1 MRLEI
6 VNFRCYRGNHV
17 FDLNDTKTTLISGS
31 SGVGKTSLMM
41 ALFFVITGQSPPKVI
56 ADGCDSCRVTLQWN
70 ANTRITRTKRPNR
83 VVIDLEQSSFEDDVA
98 QTYIN
103 QIFGKHFEF
112 TSYVQ
117 QHYQRTFVYLSPTE
131 KLDILERLC
140 FDSLQDL
147 DPETLKKQCA
157 VNQRELNHRHID
169 LKSRLRTIEA
179 WVETPVERPTVPVE
193 PSPAIMT
200 EYRQELQQIQQQLK
214 TVEHQEYL
222 LTRQASIDRQLEQL
236 QVSPWLETQLTEHIQ
251 ALKQLER
258 LHEEPEVWVTHSR
271 TDCEEMIGDYT
282 RDIACLKEYHTT
294 LDMIQKMTRVQT
306 DIDVLKS
313 EQERIRTIHEGQYE
327 CPQCNVPLVLMNDE
341 LVTHK
346 DYLYYNQ
353 RNESQSHDSRVSTEE
368 KKRQLAHLQ
377 AKIDGLLP
385 KVQGLAHYQSRIDE
399 LQTLVDPSED
409 IQSLEKDLDW
419 IRTYL
424 ETETK
429 KETQNAIFKRQRE
442 EWSHRLV
449 DRSLDR
455 KDAER
460 WIEQMRQ
467 RTTLETT
474 WQSYASQLVAL
485 PSISA
490 SKPEL
495 MDQYR
500 TIEGQLNEMEHARH
514 HWEMY
519 LVKQKEYET
528 YCDRL
533 SDILNLRREL
543 EHVEARMN
551 AVAEL
556 RQLVLKT
563 ESEIIEHKIA
573 EITRL
578 VNVYAEEMFVEPI
591 SVQMRM
597 TKKTQTQVEKV
608 QVQLEVFY
616 KNMNCDISLLSGGE
630 QARLNLAFI
639 LAFAHV
645 FHSPLLLLDECT
657 SNLDQEL
664 TSTVLEHIESVGIGK
679 VILIAHQ
686 IVEGNFTQILRLQ

>member
-1 MRLEI
+1 MRLE
-6 VNFRCYRGNHV
+6 VFNFRCYRGSHA

-41 ALFFVITGQSPPKVI
+41 AFFFVITGQSPPKVI
-56 ADGCDSCRVTLQWN
+56 SDGCDTCRVTLQWN
-70 ANTRITRTKRPNR
+70 PTTRITRTKRPNR
-83 VVIDLEQSSFEDDVA
+83 VVIDMEQNSFEDDVA
-98 QTYIN
+98 QTYID

-140 FDSLQDL
+140 FETLQDL
-147 DPETLKKQCA
+147 DPESLKKQCA
-157 VNQRELNHRHID
+157 VIQREVNHRHID
-169 LKSRLRTIEA
+169 VKSRLRTMESL
-179 WVETPVERPTVPVE
+179 VETPVERPTVPLE
-193 PSPAIMT
+193 PSSTMMSK
-200 EYRQELQQIQQQLK
+200 YRQELQEIQQQLK
-214 TVEHQEYL
+214 TIEHREYL
-222 LTRQASIDRQLEQL
+222 STRQAGIDRQLEQL
-236 QVSPWLETQLTEHIQ
+236 EVCYWTESQLMEHVQ
-251 ALKQLER
+251 ALKQLDR
-258 LHEEPEVWVTHSR
+258 IQEEPQVWGTHSR
-271 TDCEEMIGDYT
+271 TDCEEMIQDYT
-282 RDIACLKEYHTT
+282 RDIAYLKEYHTVSVS
-294 LDMIQKMTRVQT
+294 IQKMTRIQT
-306 DIDVLKS
+306 EIDTLQLELS
-313 EQERIRTIHEGQYE
+313 RIRALHEGRYE
-327 CPQCNVPLVLMNDE
+327 CPECHVALVLVNDE
-341 LVTHK
+341 LVHGSGSDTM
-346 DYLYYNQ
+346 YL
-353 RNESQSHDSRVSTEE
+353 STDE
-368 KKRQLAHLQ
+368 KKRQLEHLQ
-377 AKIDGLLP
+377 AKIDALLP
-385 KVQGLAHYQSRIDE
+385 KVQGLAHFQSRLTE
-399 LQTLVDPSED
+399 LMSLVDPSED
-409 IQSLEKDLDW
+409 VQALENDLRW
-419 IRTYL
+419 IRAYL

-442 EWSHRLV
+442 EWTQRLV
-449 DRSLDR
+449 DASLDR
-455 KDAER
+455 KRAEQSM
-460 WIEQMRQ
+460 EQMRQ
-467 RTTLETT
+467 RASLETT
-474 WQSYASQLVAL
+474 WQSYASQLAAL
-485 PSISA
+485 PSVTT

-495 MDQYR
+495 IDQCR
-500 TIEGQLNEMEHARH
+500 RIERELSEMEHAQH
-514 HWEMY
+514 HWQMY
-519 LVKQKEYET
+519 LIKQKEYDV
-528 YCDRL
+528 YCERL
-533 SDILNLRREL
+533 SEILALRRDL
-543 EHVEARMN
+543 EQLEARMN
-551 AVAEL
+551 AIAEL
-556 RQLVLKT
+556 RQIILKT

-578 VNVYAEEMFVEPI
+578 VNVYADEMFVEPI